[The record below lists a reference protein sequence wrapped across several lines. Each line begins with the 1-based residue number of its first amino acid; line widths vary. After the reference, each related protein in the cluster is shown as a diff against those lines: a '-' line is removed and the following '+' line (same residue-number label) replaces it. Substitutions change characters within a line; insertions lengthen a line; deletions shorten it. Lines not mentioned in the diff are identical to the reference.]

1 VRRVL
6 PAALAVLIAAS
17 VANAAGPDLPGRV
30 QGPQLLDIRIDN
42 GSSRFLGDTNL
53 LTTVSPNGDG
63 FRDVANVHFRLRVA
77 ATVTMEVTRT
87 VKVPNAI
94 YTLAETL
101 KPGRQTMSWKPP
113 ATINPRTYLVR
124 LTVVG
129 ANGRKTVYGA
139 PNAWVGRYPRGPVVR
154 IQGIDAGFLR
164 PNYAPGQVAGLRIAT
179 DEPALELRVFHA
191 GPEQAVTYADNQ
203 MAGVEIDQKP
213 IELDWKQWRNR
224 PHEISFRIP
233 DVPSGLYYVQLGGAD
248 GRIGYAVFVVRPVT
262 LGATSRVL
270 VVLPTNTW
278 QAYNFQDTDGNG
290 YANTWYAGP
299 PNAYVDLR
307 RTYIARGQPPR
318 FYRYDLPFLH
328 WLYWSGKSAEFI
340 SDSDFDQIA
349 NGDDLAR
356 AYDLVVFE
364 GHEEYVTQHEY
375 DVVQR
380 YRDLGGNLIFLS
392 ANNFFWKVD
401 KKGQVLHKVG
411 RWRDAG
417 RPEAALIGVEYRAND
432 NGQKQGLFVVQNS
445 AVTPWLWDGTGLQ
458 DGSTFG
464 TYVGGYG
471 IEIDSIAPESPATTV
486 VVAQIPDLFG
496 PGITAQ
502 MSYYETPAGAKVF
515 AAGTLDFGGSATF
528 WPVKRILDNLWARL
542 SQP

>member
-6 PAALAVLIAAS
+6 TAAVAVLSIASA
-17 VANAAGPDLPGRV
+17 ANAAGPDLPGRLA
-30 QGPQLLDIRIDN
+30 GPQLLDLRIDN
-42 GSSRFLGDTNL
+42 GSTPFLGDTKL
-53 LTTVSPNGDG
+53 LTTVSPNDDG
-63 FRDVANVHFRLRVA
+63 FRDQANVHFRLKVT

-87 VKVPNAI
+87 VKVPHVI
-94 YTLAETL
+94 FTLTDTL
-101 KPGRQTMSWKPP
+101 RPGRHTLTWKPP

-129 ANGRKTVYGA
+129 TNGLKTVYGA

-164 PNYAPGQVAGLRIAT
+164 PNYVPGQVAGLRIAT
-179 DEPALELRVFHA
+179 DESKLELRVYQS
-191 GPEQAVTYADNQ
+191 GPEQVVTYADNQ

-213 IELDWKQWRNR
+213 IELTWTRYRNR
-224 PHEISFRIP
+224 PHQISFRVP
-233 DVPSGLYYVQLGGAD
+233 NVPSGLYYVQLTGPD
-248 GRIGYAVFVVRPVT
+248 GRVGYALFVVRPVEY
-262 LGATSRVL
+262 GATSKVL

-299 PNAYVDLR
+299 PNAYVDLS

-328 WLYWSGKSAEFI
+328 WMYWSGKSAEFI
-340 SDSDFDQIA
+340 SDSDFDLIL
-349 NGDDLAR
+349 NGDELAR
-356 AYDLVVFE
+356 AYNLIVFE
-364 GHEEYVTQHEY
+364 GHEEYVTPHEY

-380 YRDLGGNLIFLS
+380 YRDLGGNLMFLS

-417 RPEAALIGVEYRAND
+417 RPEAALIGVQYRAND
-432 NGQKQGLFVVQNS
+432 DGQKQGLFVVQNS
-445 AVTPWLWDGTGLQ
+445 AATPWLWQDTGLV
-458 DGSTFG
+458 DGATFG
-464 TYVGGYG
+464 AFVGGYG
-471 IEIDSIAPESPATTV
+471 IEIDSTAPESPPGTT

-502 MSYYETPAGAKVF
+502 MSYYELANGSKVF
-515 AAGTLDFGGSATF
+515 AAGALDFGGSATF
-528 WPVKRILDNLWARL
+528 WPVKKMLDNLWARL

>member
-6 PAALAVLIAAS
+6 PAALAVLFAAA
-17 VANAAGPDLPGRV
+17 VANAAGPDLPGRL
-30 QGPQLLDIRIDN
+30 QGPQLLDLRIDN
-42 GSSRFLGDTNL
+42 GSTRYLGDTNL
-53 LTTVSPNGDG
+53 LTTVSPNGDN
-63 FRDVANVHFRLRVA
+63 FRDEANVRFRLRVP
-77 ATVTMEVTRT
+77 ATVTMDVTRT
-87 VKVPNAI
+87 VKVPHVI
-94 YTLAETL
+94 YTLTETL
-101 KPGRQTMSWKPP
+101 KPGPQLMTWKPA
-113 ATINPRTYLVR
+113 ATLNPRTYLIR

-129 ANGRKTVYGA
+129 ANGLKTVYGA

-154 IQGIDAGFLR
+154 IQGIDVGFLR
-164 PNYAPGQVAGLRIAT
+164 PNYAPGQLAGLRIAT
-179 DEPALELRVFHA
+179 DEPSLELRVYHS
-191 GPEQAVTYADNQ
+191 GPEQLITYADNQ
-203 MAGVEIDQKP
+203 MAGIEIDQKP
-213 IELDWKQWRNR
+213 IELGWKLWRSR
-224 PHEISFRIP
+224 PHEIAFRIP
-233 DVPSGLYYVQLGGAD
+233 DVPSGLYYVQLAGPD
-248 GRIGYAVFVVRPVT
+248 GRIGYAPFVVRPVV
-262 LGATSRVL
+262 LGSTSRVL

-278 QAYNFQDTDGNG
+278 QAYNFQDTNGDG

-299 PNAYVDLR
+299 PNAYVDLSR
-307 RTYIARGQPPR
+307 VYIARGQPPR

-349 NGDDLAR
+349 NGDELAH

-380 YRDLGGNLIFLS
+380 YRDLGGNLMFLS

-401 KKGQVLHKVG
+401 KNGQVLHKIG

-417 RPEAALIGVEYRAND
+417 RPEAALIGVQYRAND

-445 AVTPWLWDGTGLQ
+445 AAAPWLWDGTGLT
-458 DGSTFG
+458 DGSAFG
-464 TYVGGYG
+464 QFVGGYG
-471 IEIDSIAPESPATTV
+471 IEIDSTAPESPPGTT

-502 MSYYETPAGAKVF
+502 MTYYELPNGAKVF

-528 WPVKRILDNLWARL
+528 WPVKRMLDNLWARL